1 MPSDIEGLKGGKK
14 KRGSRIDTAKWMYV
28 PGDWVCVRNNL
39 LMTSSVRHIN
49 DTN

>member
-1 MPSDIEGLKGGKK
+1 MD
-14 KRGSRIDTAKWMYV
+14 RGSQGWKKGPRIDTAKWMYV
-28 PGDWVCVRNNL
+28 PRDWVCARNNL